1 MVGGEST
8 CKNQQMIEQLER
20 AELGSSGQAGLPAE
34 GKRAARVAPLAFAA
48 TVLLSAFLLFEVQLI
63 IGKYILPLFGGA
75 PSVWNTCMLFFQVLL
90 LLGYGY
96 SHFLASRFQP
106 RAQGVI
112 HALLL
117 IVAMA
122 VLVFVWFKWATPLTP
137 GLDWKP
143 QPSDKP
149 VWKILQLLA
158 VTGAIPFFLLSTTG
172 PLLQNWFAR
181 TRPGNSA
188 YRLYALSNAGS
199 LLGLLTYPFLLEWLL
214 TLKGQ
219 AHVWSFAY
227 FAFIALCFGIAW
239 QMRGGASAGSTVDM
253 SPQSAKASESINPDA
268 PQPAKYLLCI
278 ALSACSSTILLATTN
293 LLCQDL
299 SVIPLLWVVPLSIY
313 LISFIFTFDSNRWY
327 KRGIFWPLYFFVVG
341 LALKPRS
348 LGYHGNTVL
357 QIIGCCAA
365 LFIVCMIC
373 HGELSRSKPASRHL
387 TAFFFMIATGGAL
400 GGIFVVIIAP
410 AIFSGFWE
418 FQIALLSCGLLFFL
432 AFILEDRSGRSE
444 QTSWIASVVI
454 LPALLVPHVMS
465 LLPKIKSLSFFTNE
479 YYVSAIAVAVLL
491 IVRLLR
497 RNQGESPTKD
507 LNSTFPWQPVTAV
520 ALLGVFAIIAYSYIA
535 VGAQHILFYERNFF
549 GVKYVYEKPEMVELI
564 CGSTV
569 HGAQFKN
576 PAQRNIP
583 TVYYRPESGIGL
595 LLSNFPRDRSGR
607 DGLRVGI
614 IGMGIGTLASY
625 ARAGDYFRF
634 YEIDSAVAQLSL
646 GPRPYFQFL
655 KDSAASIDL
664 VMGDGRLSLER
675 EAARGNLQRFDIL
688 AADAFSADAVP
699 AHLLTREAMGIYLQH
714 VRRGGVLAFNIS
726 NRFLDLAPVI
736 AGLAKAFRLNAVQV
750 RDQYSIWILLSQ
762 DSEIFRTPD
771 LERRATSIVLAREPL
786 LWSDDYSNLF
796 AVLRRQQLALR

>member
-1 MVGGEST
+1 
-8 CKNQQMIEQLER
+8 MIET
-20 AELGSSGQAGLPAE
+20 AEFRSSAQTELPSAGRSGP
-34 GKRAARVAPLAFAA
+34 RFVPLAFAA
-48 TVLLSAFLLFEVQLI
+48 TVFLSAFLLFQVQLI
-63 IGKYILPLFGGA
+63 IGKYILPFFGGA
-75 PSVWNTCMLFFQVLL
+75 ASVWNTCMLFFQVLL
-90 LLGYGY
+90 LAGYGY
-96 SHFLASRFQP
+96 SHFLASRVRL
-106 RAQGVI
+106 RAQAVI
-112 HALLL
+112 HGVLL
-117 IVAMA
+117 ISALA
-122 VLVFVWFKWATPLTP
+122 VLALVWWKWTTPLTP

-143 QPSDKP
+143 QPSDNP

-158 VTGAIPFFLLSTTG
+158 VTVAIPFFLLSTTG
-172 PLLQNWFAR
+172 PLLQNWFGR
-181 TRPGNSA
+181 TYAGKSP

-199 LLGLLTYPFLLEWLL
+199 LLGLLTYPFLLEWLF
-214 TLKGQ
+214 TLKHQ
-219 AHVWSFAY
+219 VQVWTFGY
-227 FAFIALCFGIAW
+227 LVFIALCARLAW
-239 QMRGGASAGSTVDM
+239 KIRGSVGTAAEASPPTASASQTIDR
-253 SPQSAKASESINPDA
+253 NA
-268 PQPAKYLLCI
+268 PQPAKYLLWVTF
-278 ALSACSSTILLATTN
+278 SACSSTMLLATTN

-299 SVIPLLWVVPLSIY
+299 AAIPLLWVVPLSLY
-313 LISFIFTFDSNRWY
+313 LLSFIFTFDSSRWY
-327 KRGIFWPLYFFVVG
+327 QRSIFWPVYFLFLG
-341 LALKPRS
+341 LVLNPEALSYNGR
-348 LGYHGNTVL
+348 TAF
-357 QIIGCCAA
+357 QIIVCCAA
-365 LFIVCMIC
+365 LFVVCMVC
-373 HGELSRSKPASRHL
+373 HGELARSKPSSRYL
-387 TAFFFMIATGGAL
+387 TAFFFMVATGGAL
-400 GGIFVVIIAP
+400 GGVFVVIVAP

-507 LNSTFPWQPVTAV
+507 RNSTFPWQPVTAV

-549 GVKYVYEKPEMVELI
+549 GVKYVYEKPDMVELI

-664 VMGDGRLSLER
+664 VMGD
-675 EAARGNLQRFDIL
+675 
-688 AADAFSADAVP
+688 
-699 AHLLTREAMGIYLQH
+699 
-714 VRRGGVLAFNIS
+714 
-726 NRFLDLAPVI
+726 
-736 AGLAKAFRLNAVQV
+736 
-750 RDQYSIWILLSQ
+750 
-762 DSEIFRTPD
+762 
-771 LERRATSIVLAREPL
+771 
-786 LWSDDYSNLF
+786 
-796 AVLRRQQLALR
+796 